1 MATGTASSVHGVIP
15 NLEDGLST
23 RFLYHNLPAKDT
35 VRGEMDEAMAEA
47 MNDVYTHHRQQL
59 TAIWNELRQFD
70 GKSDDE
76 LPRLMLSDEQRYK
89 INEYY
94 CQLVKF
100 ISITQSDN
108 DLRAPI
114 LRSRLNLYRILMIIA
129 VLRRHEAMGTAE
141 GMFDDK
147 VFTTTEADLNWA
159 LTYIFYLTMQT
170 STMYN
175 RLRREVKEEAPK
187 NTYLSALA
195 FSQLLPLKFT
205 TSDAV
210 EIGKQ
215 CGMSASGVN
224 KKLAKLC
231 KEFFIS
237 RVGKGVF
244 VKLPKNQRNSYKQ
257 NCPSQAA

>member
-1 MATGTASSVHGVIP
+1 
-15 NLEDGLST
+15 
-23 RFLYHNLPAKDT
+23 
-35 VRGEMDEAMAEA
+35 
-47 MNDVYTHHRQQL
+47 
-59 TAIWNELRQFD
+59 
-70 GKSDDE
+70 
-76 LPRLMLSDEQRYK
+76 
-89 INEYY
+89 
-94 CQLVKF
+94 
-100 ISITQSDN
+100 
-108 DLRAPI
+108 
-114 LRSRLNLYRILMIIA
+114 MIIA

-170 STMYN
+170 SAMYN